1 MKKVV
6 VKKNRYVDSV
16 SLMSVSDRV
25 TVLPGV
31 TNVEAQM
38 GTHANLELL
47 KLLEYTLPEGVTP
60 NDLVIAIT
68 ADSEDSY
75 AAAFRLVEDIIDR
88 KNVQNSIIY
97 NSLEDVDGRYD
108 LCQISLPGEY
118 AAAEARK
125 ALNMGMDLFIFSD
138 NVSLEEELELKQLGS
153 SLGRLVMG
161 PDAGVALI
169 DGVALAAGSII
180 RHGPIGIVGASGS
193 GAQEVGCIIEKCGLG
208 VSNIIGTGG
217 RDLYP
222 QIGGITMKA
231 GIRRMEADPE
241 TKVIVL
247 VSKLADLGVM
257 DQVLTLADSCEKP
270 VVAVFLGSSEAL
282 FENHKVHGTFSLEE
296 AALKAVE
303 LAGGS
308 VDKFGYTD
316 EEINKLVEENVAKL
330 KPEQKYF
337 RGLYCGGTFTEEA
350 LLYFSAHNTGS
361 RLFSNLSNRYCEKLE
376 DSEVSVGHSILDLGA
391 EDFTAKAPHPV
402 FDPSLRLK
410 RLRRE
415 LADPQVGV
423 ILLDFITGP
432 GVAFDPITS
441 FAEECK
447 KYRDKG
453 LVVISSIC
461 GSLEDPQDVASK
473 QKLLEEAG
481 VIVTPS
487 NYQSTKLASAMMN
500 ALDRREQA

>member
-1 MKKVV
+1 
-6 VKKNRYVDSV
+6 
-16 SLMSVSDRV
+16 
-25 TVLPGV
+25 
-31 TNVEAQM
+31 
-38 GTHANLELL
+38 
-47 KLLEYTLPEGVTP
+47 
-60 NDLVIAIT
+60 
-68 ADSEDSY
+68 
-75 AAAFRLVEDIIDR
+75 
-88 KNVQNSIIY
+88 
-97 NSLEDVDGRYD
+97 
-108 LCQISLPGEY
+108 
-118 AAAEARK
+118 
-125 ALNMGMDLFIFSD
+125 
-138 NVSLEEELELKQLGS
+138 
-153 SLGRLVMG
+153 MG